1 VFVDDLEL
9 SPDAEAVLE
18 LLGRQRC
25 VLIGGVP
32 AAGKTLLMGE
42 VREAFR
48 ANAAPGAMF
57 AAGAEVAVPE
67 DPAVSDKIPSAHRA
81 SRAVWQTAMS
91 PSSRFRQFWRDL
103 EPSINGG
110 GYQISSGILYQANEH
125 ALEPDGASLVIVD
138 ELNRGPAVEVFGP
151 SIVAIE
157 GNKRLDED
165 DQPTKRTTEFQLAQ
179 DDGSMRDYALSAH
192 LYLLAAMNRAD
203 VSAEAL
209 DAAFLRRWADYKL
222 YPREEVL
229 REHFDLGTTPSELP
243 AHPDNAPA
251 VYGAATRAWREVN
264 RKLLIGAGEDFQ
276 IGHGILMQSE
286 QAPPTDP
293 TQALAYVAD
302 GWNMIERHVRE
313 VFFGNNEAI
322 ADALYV
328 NERGGAHPYKLVA
341 HTFAGNETYQL
352 ERPEQID
359 LYALLRTIAGG

>member
-1 VFVDDLEL
+1 MADPDL
-9 SPDAEAVLE
+9 SPEAEAVLE

-32 AAGKTLLMGE
+32 AAGKTRLMSE
-42 VREAFR
+42 VRETFR
-48 ANAAPGAMF
+48 AKASPGAMF
-57 AAGAEVAVPE
+57 APGEEVAVPE
-67 DPAVSDKIPSAHRA
+67 APGISDKVPSAHRT

-103 EPSINGG
+103 EPSVNGG
-110 GYQISSGILYQANEH
+110 GYQISKGILYQANKH
-125 ALEPDGASLVIVD
+125 ALGPGGASLVIVD

-165 DQPTKRTTEFQLAQ
+165 DRPTRRTAEFQLVD

-229 REHFDLGTTPSELP
+229 RAHFDLAATSSELP
-243 AHPDNAPA
+243 VHPESSSA
-251 VYGAATRAWREVN
+251 VYAAAVRAWREVN

-286 QAPPTDP
+286 EAPPADLA
-293 TQALAYVAD
+293 QALAYVTD
-302 GWNMIERHVRE
+302 GWDMIERHVRE

-328 NERGGAHPYKLVA
+328 NDRGGEHPYKLVT

-352 ERPEQID
+352 ERPEQVD
-359 LYALLRTIAGG
+359 LYALLRTIAGA

>member
-1 VFVDDLEL
+1 MVDLDL
-9 SPDAEAVLE
+9 SPDAQAVLD

-32 AAGKTLLMGE
+32 AAGKTRLMSE

-48 ANAAPGAMF
+48 SKASPKAMF
-57 AAGAEVAVPE
+57 APGSEVAVPE
-67 DPAVSDKIPSAHRA
+67 DPGISDKIPSADRTN
-81 SRAVWQTAMS
+81 RTVWLTAMS

-103 EPSINGG
+103 EPSVTGG
-110 GYQISSGILYQANEH
+110 GYQISKGILYQANEH
-125 ALEPDGASLVIVD
+125 ALGPGGASLVIVD

-157 GNKRLDED
+157 GNKRLDQD
-165 DQPTKRTTEFQLAQ
+165 DQPTRETAGFQLVD

-222 YPREEVL
+222 YPREDVL
-229 REHFDLGTTPSELP
+229 VKHFNLTAISGELP
-243 AHPDNAPA
+243 ANPENAAA
-251 VYGAATRAWREVN
+251 VYAAAVRAWREVN

-286 QAPPTDP
+286 EVPPADP
-293 TQALAYVAD
+293 AQALAHITD
-302 GWNMIERHVRE
+302 GWDMVERHVRE

-328 NERGGAHPYKLVA
+328 NERGGEHPYKLVT

-352 ERPEQID
+352 ERPKPLDI
-359 LYALLRTIAGG
+359 YALLRAIAGG